1 MAGGVI
7 ATGNHP
13 KALWPGI
20 KAWWGRVYDEH
31 SEEYTDLFDKDTS
44 RMHYEE
50 DVQVTGFGLAPV
62 KAQGKTVSYDS
73 EVQGYVKRY
82 THVVYG
88 LGYIVTREEL
98 DDGLYATVS
107 KRRAQAL
114 AFSMRQTKEN
124 VAAQVYNRAFNSTY
138 TGGDGVELCATN
150 HPSKAGTWQNELT
163 AAADLSEASL
173 EDMIILIM
181 GATNDRGLKISL
193 MPKSL
198 HVHRSDWFEANRI
211 LKSVLQN
218 DTGNNAVNV
227 LRSTNA
233 IPGGIKVNHYFSD
246 TDAWFLRTNAPRGMI
261 MYQRRAVEFT
271 QDNDFDTE
279 NAKAKSTERYSFGW
293 TDPRGIYGSP
303 GA

>member
-1 MAGGVI
+1 MAGIIV
-7 ATGNHP
+7 TGNHP
-13 KALWPGI
+13 KALWPGV
-20 KAWWGRVYDEH
+20 KAWWGRTYDEH
-31 SEEYTDLFDKDTS
+31 SVECTDLFDMDTS
-44 RMHYEE
+44 RQNYEE

-62 KAQGKTVSYDS
+62 KPQTVGVAYDS
-73 EVQGYVKRY
+73 ESEGYTTRY
-82 THVVYG
+82 THVVYA
-88 LGYIVTREEL
+88 LGYIVSREEL
-98 DDGLYATVS
+98 EDNLYAVVS

-124 VAAQVYNRAFNSTY
+124 VAANVYNRAFNTSY
-138 TGGDGVELCATN
+138 LGGDGQVMIGNA
-150 HPSKAGTWQNELT
+150 HPSKSGSQSNLLT
-163 AAADLSEASL
+163 VASDISEAAI
-173 EDMIILIM
+173 EDMIIQIM

-218 DTGNNAVNV
+218 DTAINATNV
-227 LRSTNA
+227 LRATNA
-233 IPGGIKVNHYFSD
+233 LPGGIKVNHYFTD
-246 TDAWFLRTNAPRGMI
+246 TDAWFIRTNAPRGMV

-279 NAKAKSTERYSFGW
+279 NAKAKNTERYSVGW
-293 TDPRGIYGSP
+293 TDWRGVWGTP